1 MTFGFT
7 ECSALAA
14 WIVFVFI
21 RLGPAYKPHSNS
33 MTMMWRHMA
42 WRLLRLIMGALL
54 VVTIFYFTHDS
65 STADSW
71 QLITGF
77 VLFVVHVVL
86 VKMCYTMRR
95 YSAMAVG
102 FYAGLVIIT
111 GAVLF
116 VPMCVDPPAG
126 SLWAVNVGCFAAYM
140 ALLIGKMIYKVY
152 RRSMQPKES
161 QAELKRSLMPRKEYN
176 L

>member
-14 WIVFVFI
+14 WIVFVFM

-86 VKMCYTMRR
+86 LKMCYMMRR
-95 YSAMAVG
+95 YSAVAVG
-102 FYAGLVIIT
+102 FYAALVVAT

-126 SLWAVNVGCFAAYM
+126 SLWTVNVGCFAAYM

-152 RRSMQPKES
+152 RRAYYARKETG
-161 QAELKRSLMPRKEYN
+161 ELRRSLMQRD